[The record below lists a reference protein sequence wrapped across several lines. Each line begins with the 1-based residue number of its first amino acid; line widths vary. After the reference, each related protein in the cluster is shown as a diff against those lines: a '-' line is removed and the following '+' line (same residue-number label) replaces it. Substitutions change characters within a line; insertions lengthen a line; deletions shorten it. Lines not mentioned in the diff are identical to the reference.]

1 MHTTEEAAPA
11 CPKPGCVPESSRVN
25 HGLDAA
31 APVRHAACLNCA
43 EPLLPTASGAAP
55 VHCPVCGQE
64 TRVRPPTLG
73 EFLQQFGGAYLA
85 TEGALWRSLKL
96 LLLQPGE
103 LTRQYL
109 AGRRKH
115 YVLPLR
121 LYLTISVVTFL
132 LLRIAASL
140 SMSVQVP
147 SDLDLQRGVW
157 SVTDIRS
164 PVNAGLDSG
173 KFFCRGL
180 PEWFCQRLEARLDTD
195 AQGLRREV
203 EAITSR
209 FISNVGGAMFV
220 MLPLFALLLK
230 LAYWNRQLHYTEH
243 LVFALHLHA
252 FGFLCLLLTRLPLP
266 WLAAPVATWVLVYAL
281 AALKSVYGGRW
292 HWLCLRAGLVS
303 IAYGLALAIAL
314 VCLAFWSLLF

>member
-1 MHTTEEAAPA
+1 MSASKAVPA
-11 CPKPGCVPESSRVN
+11 VV
-25 HGLDAA
+25 
-31 APVRHAACLNCA
+31 HATCLNCS

-55 VHCPVCGQE
+55 AHCPVCGQE

-96 LLLQPGE
+96 LLLKPGE

-132 LLRIAASL
+132 LLRMVASV
-140 SMSVQVP
+140 SMTVQVP
-147 SDLDLQRGVW
+147 SDLDLQQGVW

-180 PEWFCQRLEARLDTD
+180 PNWFCQRLEARLDTD
-195 AQGLRREV
+195 AEGLRREV
-203 EAITSR
+203 DAITGR
-209 FISNVGGAMFV
+209 FIANVGGAMFV

-230 LAYWNRQLHYTEH
+230 LTYWNRQLHYTEH

-252 FGFLCLLLTRLPLP
+252 FGFLCLLLTRLPFP
-266 WLAAPVATWVLVYAL
+266 WLAAPVAMLVLAYAL
-281 AALKSVYGGRW
+281 AALRRVYGGRW

-303 IAYGLALAIAL
+303 VVYGLSLAIGL